1 MFYTVELGK
10 EYKWYV
16 LRMELR
22 QHEIPICPVHFGSI
36 RNFRS
41 EQRREEVE
49 AVINTQFPGQCIQI
63 SLQSLGNASTSAAA
77 ST

>member
-1 MFYTVELGK
+1 MRYP
-10 EYKWYV
+10 YV
-16 LRMELR
+16 LS
-22 QHEIPICPVHFGSI
+22 IFGSI